1 MSGPGALSAVRGTTL
16 RAARALPPALWQGSL
31 LVILGSIATWATW
44 RFFVASATGQRLDEA
59 AFSGARIG
67 RRTLWQA
74 AEPVLEIVS
83 VPLLVGVLAVAAVLA
98 LARRRWVLLLQVGLV
113 VGGANLTTQ
122 VLKHAVLERPDLVES
137 ISLRANSLPSGHTT
151 VAASVAVAL
160 VLVVPRSWRPVTAVL
175 GGIYAAT
182 TGVSTLI
189 GAWHR
194 PSDVIAA
201 FAVVLAWAGAA
212 AAVGALAGPDHP
224 DDPST
229 ASRAVAVLLGAG
241 GLVAGALGTVGLLRT
256 YWRLGEVAE
265 LTSRTDL
272 AAAYVGSAL
281 GVVAAGACLLG
292 ATLMVS
298 QAPAGSRTGD
308 RWGPPER

>member
-1 MSGPGALSAVRGTTL
+1 MSGPGQLTAARGGSV
-16 RAARALPPALWQGSL
+16 RAAPAVPAGLWRGVFLIL
-31 LVILGSIATWATW
+31 LGAVATWGLW
-44 RFFVASATGQRLDEA
+44 RFFVATSTGQRLDEA

-74 AEPVLEIVS
+74 AEPVLQIVS
-83 VPLLVGVLAVAAVLA
+83 VPLLIGVLAVAAVLA
-98 LARRRWVLLLQVGLV
+98 LVRRRWVLLLQVGLV

-122 VLKHAVLERPDLVES
+122 ILKYTVLDRPDLVES

-160 VLVVPRSWRPVTAVL
+160 VLVVPRSWRQVTAVL
-175 GGIYAAT
+175 GGGYAAT

-201 FAVVLAWAGAA
+201 LAVVLAWAGAS
-212 AAVGALAGPDHP
+212 AAVGALAPPEHP
-224 DDPST
+224 DGPAPGSL
-229 ASRAVAVLLGAG
+229 VAVGLLGAVA
-241 GLVAGALGTVGLLRT
+241 LVSGTLATVGLLRT
-256 YWRLGEVAE
+256 YGRLGEVAE
-265 LTSRTDL
+265 LTTRSDL

-281 GVVAAGACLLG
+281 GVVAAAALVLA
-292 ATLMVS
+292 ATLIAHEPGS
-298 QAPAGSRTGD
+298 HPAD
-308 RWGPPER
+308 RGGWRQPSA